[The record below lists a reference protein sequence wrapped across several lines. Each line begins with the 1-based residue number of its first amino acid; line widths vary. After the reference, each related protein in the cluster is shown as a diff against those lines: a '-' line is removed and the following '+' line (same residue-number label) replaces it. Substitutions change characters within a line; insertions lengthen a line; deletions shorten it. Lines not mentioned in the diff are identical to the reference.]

1 MCKVITI
8 ANQKGGVAKSTTAI
22 NLGIGLVRAGKKVLI
37 IDNDPQGSCTAALGY
52 QEPDSIEITLATIME
67 RVLNED
73 EFDLMDGIIHNAE
86 GVDLLPANIEL
97 AGVETSLIGI
107 SCSETIL
114 EEYVELIESFYDYI
128 VIDCSPNLGQLTI
141 NALTCA
147 DFVIIP
153 VQAAYLPIKGL
164 EQLLKTIS
172 RVKRKLNS
180 KLEIMGILMTMVDY
194 RTNYAKDIIAFLYKC
209 YGEQIHIFDN
219 GIPLSVRAAES
230 TADGVSI
237 FVHDRTGKVAL
248 AYEKLAEEV
257 LLNE

>member
-22 NLGIGLVRAGKKVLI
+22 NLSIGLVRKGYRVLI

-52 QEPDSIEITLATIME
+52 QEPDEIETTIATVMDKVI
-67 RVLNED
+67 NED
-73 EFDLMDGIIHNAE
+73 DFDLMEGILHNAE

-97 AGVETSLIGI
+97 AGVEIALIGI

-114 EEYVELIESFYDYI
+114 REYVEMIGSFYDYI

-147 DFVIIP
+147 DEVIIP
-153 VQAAYLPIKGL
+153 VQAAYLPVKGL

-172 RVKRKLNS
+172 RVKRKLNP
-180 KLEIMGILMTMVDY
+180 KLVIRGILLTMVDY
-194 RTNYAKDIIAFLYKC
+194 RTNYAKEITELI
-209 YGEQIHIFDN
+209 YGTYGNKIPIFEN
-219 GIPLSVRAAES
+219 SIPLSVRAAES
-230 TADGVSI
+230 AASGVSI
-237 FVHDRTGKVAL
+237 YIHDAEGKVAK
-248 AYEKLAEEV
+248 AYEGLTEEV
-257 LLNE
+257 LVNE